1 MSVENK
7 KDNLTTKTI
16 TRTQAKNNPKL
27 AEIIEENRK
36 KAFETKTKTL
46 AEEQKQINK
55 NLNSPFNKDKTS
67 ASTSQKLGLSGIS
80 NQDTSIIISSSTSS
94 IDQSISI
101 NPGLFDK
108 SIFDTSNLT
117 GNSTIIDKFDCTLT
131 PSNIG
136 DYKEQLSES
145 SNDSDQDLNYN
156 HPEKIIRGS

>member
-7 KDNLTTKTI
+7 EDNLKSKTI
-16 TRTQAKNNPKL
+16 TRSQAKSNLKL

-55 NLNSPFNKDKTS
+55 SLNIPFNKDRTS
-67 ASTSQKLGLSGIS
+67 ASTSQILGLSGIFD
-80 NQDTSIIISSSTSS
+80 QDTSIIISSSTSS

-108 SIFDTSNLT
+108 SI
-117 GNSTIIDKFDCTLT
+117 
-131 PSNIG
+131 
-136 DYKEQLSES
+136 
-145 SNDSDQDLNYN
+145 
-156 HPEKIIRGS
+156 